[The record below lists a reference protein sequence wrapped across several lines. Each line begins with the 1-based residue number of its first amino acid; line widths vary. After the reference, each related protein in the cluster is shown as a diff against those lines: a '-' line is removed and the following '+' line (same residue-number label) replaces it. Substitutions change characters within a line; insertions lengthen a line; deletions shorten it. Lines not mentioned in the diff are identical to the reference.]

1 MKSATPRPAAVT
13 RIWSLASS
21 LALSVVLAASAANEK
36 ATPAESPQLEALD
49 HYFEQQVSA
58 IEGQLER
65 EVKTKEDWLSK
76 KDEYRRQLREML
88 GLDPLPPRTDLK
100 VTKTGEFEHEGVIVE
115 NLHFQSMPG
124 LYVTANFYRPKQ
136 GIDLMKGLPTVLY
149 VCGHAVKDKDGVR
162 YGNKAG
168 YEHHGVWYAK
178 HGFVCLV
185 IDTVQLGEIVGEH
198 HGTYSKDRLWWWS
211 RGYTPAGVEA
221 WAGIRALD
229 YLETRPEV
237 DKTRFGVTGRSG
249 GGAYS
254 WWIAALDERIKA
266 AAPTA
271 GITTLRNHVVDGCV
285 EGHCDCMFMVN
296 TYRWDYDKV
305 AALVAPRALCICNT
319 DKDGIFPI
327 DGVFKIYQSTRRIY
341 KLLGAEQNIGLQFA
355 EGPHADT
362 QPLNTGEFHW
372 MTRFLQG
379 ADRMSTLDSP
389 AVHSIP
395 MEKLR
400 VFPVNTG
407 TLAPNTKP
415 TPDQLGWPADQ
426 KNTRIDESFVGLQS
440 QADVPNIDLEWR
452 DDSKVMMQGLKEKCF
467 GVWAGTDLK
476 VGLARRKAVSPAPAA
491 TQKSSDDPPLRR
503 RTLIMSPSGSQGPP
517 ARDRLQVVKTGAQIS
532 QDGVSAAAFDID
544 GEADTRVIVVK
555 GESVGFSELELV
567 VLNVLDEQGWLEFAN
582 TYAHK
587 FPDLFPPDTKATPD
601 DKAFEQEK
609 KMFANF
615 KWGMAYVCP
624 RGIGPTNWDEGVT
637 ASTADTPVRNPK
649 QDGEASKKSPAD
661 KKFNE
666 DKSVRSTAAAEKAR
680 VQRLRRFYL
689 LGQTLEG
696 QQVWDVRCAIRALRS
711 IDGLKDTKLWLQA
724 SRTQAV
730 NSMLASLFEDKI
742 TRLDLHDLP
751 HSLMPSSTGDA
762 SPVSAGLPAYL
773 NILKY
778 ADIPQIAA
786 LAAERTR
793 VVIYDDDKAAWS
805 YPQKMTEQL
814 GWAKDKKAGLQLRDV
829 PKTE

>member
-1 MKSATPRPAAVT
+1 MNFPPAEIFSRVRRFIGMITANIRT
-13 RIWSLASS
+13 ASINRSLVPFLS
-21 LALSVVLAASAANEK
+21 LLSFLTVSAAE
-36 ATPAESPQLEALD
+36 AQPAPSPQLSALNA
-49 HYFEQQVSA
+49 YFEQQVA
-58 IEGQLER
+58 AMEGQLER
-65 EVKTKEDWLSK
+65 EIKTKEDWLAK

-88 GLDPLPPRTDLK
+88 GIDPLPPRTDLK
-100 VTKTGEFEHEGVIVE
+100 ATKTGEFEHEGVIVE
-115 NLHFQSMPG
+115 NMHFQSKPG
-124 LYVTANFYRPKQ
+124 LYVTANLYRPKV
-136 GIDLMKGLPTVLY
+136 IEKPLPTILY

-168 YEHHGVWYAK
+168 YEHHGMWYAK

-305 AALVAPRALCICNT
+305 AALVAPRALCIVNT
-319 DKDGIFPI
+319 DKDNIFPI

-341 KLLGAEQNIGLQFA
+341 KLLGAEKNIGLQVA

-379 ADRMSTLDSP
+379 AELMSTLDSP
-389 AVHSIP
+389 AFHSIP
-395 MEKLR
+395 MENLR

-426 KNTRIDESFVGLQS
+426 KNTRIDESFVARGKNS
-440 QADVPNIDLEWR
+440 DVPNIGLEWKG
-452 DDSKVMMQGLKEKCF
+452 DSKLMMQGLKEKVF
-467 GVWAGTDLK
+467 SGWEPGAITPLFVKDAGLDN
-476 VGLARRKAVSPAPAA
+476 
-491 TQKSSDDPPLRR
+491 LRR
-503 RTLIMSPSGSQGPP
+503 APFAGCVIRGDKAMPH
-517 ARDRLQVVKTGAQIS
+517 VVRYALG
-532 QDGVSAAAFDID
+532 
-544 GEADTRVIVVK
+544 GEADAAGVQAKQFSLFT
-555 GESVGFSELELV
+555 SELDHSLELNLYV
-567 VLNVLDEQGWLEFAN
+567 VSRSETKLQDLELIVLNVLDEEGWQNFAN
-582 TYAHK
+582 TYAQK
-587 FPDLFPPDTKATPD
+587 FPKLFPEATKATPD

-624 RGIGPTNWDEGVT
+624 RGIGPTNWDAEGS
-637 ASTADTPVRNPK
+637 AGTPARMNSSG
-649 QDGEASKKSPAD
+649 GEAAKTKES
-661 KKFNE
+661 
-666 DKSVRSTAAAEKAR
+666 DKSVRAPLDSKTAAAAEKAR

-711 IDGLKDTKLWLQA
+711 IEGLKDTKLWLQA

-730 NSMLASLFEDKI
+730 NSLLASLFEDNI
-742 TRLDLHDLP
+742 SRLDLHDVP
-751 HSLMPSSTGDA
+751 HSLMPTSNGDA

-778 ADIPQIAA
+778 ADVPQLAA

-793 VVIYDDDKAAWS
+793 LVIYDDDKAAWS
-805 YPQKMTEQL
+805 YPQQVSDKL

-829 PKTE
+829 PKPE

>member
-1 MKSATPRPAAVT
+1 MITANFCTALVAR
-13 RIWSLASS
+13 
-21 LALSVVLAASAANEK
+21 ALSFAPILSLLSFIPVGAADPKPTPQLAALNS
-36 ATPAESPQLEALD
+36 
-49 HYFEQQVSA
+49 YFEQQVAA

-65 EVKTKEDWLSK
+65 EIKTKEDWLAK

-100 VTKTGEFEHEGVIVE
+100 ATKTGEFEHEGVIVE
-115 NLHFQSMPG
+115 NMHFQSKPG
-124 LYVTANFYRPKQ
+124 LYVTANLYRPK
-136 GIDLMKGLPTVLY
+136 DVEKPLPTILY

-168 YEHHGVWYAK
+168 YEHHGMWYAK

-198 HGTYSKDRLWWWS
+198 HGTYSKDRLWWFS

-221 WAGIRALD
+221 WAGMRALD

-271 GITTLRNHVVDGCV
+271 GITTMRNHVVDGCV

-305 AALVAPRALCICNT
+305 AALVAPRALCIVNT
-319 DKDGIFPI
+319 DKDNIFPI

-341 KLLGAEQNIGLQFA
+341 KLLDAEKNIGLQFA

-379 ADRMSTLDSP
+379 AELMSTLDSP
-389 AVHSIP
+389 AVKSIE

-415 TPDQLGWPADQ
+415 TADQLGWPTDQ
-426 KNTRIDESFVGLQS
+426 LNTRIDESFVASAEHLS
-440 QADVPNIDLEWR
+440 P
-452 DDSKVMMQGLKEKCF
+452 DSSANWTENRNNLLAALKTKVFMGWGEEKP
-467 GVWAGTDLK
+467 A
-476 VGLARRKAVSPAPAA
+476 GLAQAKIEPLKTTEKDDVHVSLLSTPVE
-491 TQKSSDDPPLRR
+491 RE
-503 RTLIMSPSGSQGPP
+503 
-517 ARDRLQVVKTGAQIS
+517 AQTMIITCRA
-532 QDGVSAAAFDID
+532 GMKP
-544 GEADTRVIVVK
+544 T
-555 GESVGFSELELV
+555 ELELI
-567 VLNVLDEQGWLEFAN
+567 VLNVLDEQGWQDFAN

-587 FPDLFPPDTKATPD
+587 FPDLFPPSTKATPD

-609 KMFANF
+609 KMFENF

-624 RGIGPTNWDEGVT
+624 RGIGPTNWE
-637 ASTADTPVRNPK
+637 APAANPN
-649 QDGEASKKSPAD
+649 D
-661 KKFNE
+661 KKAI
-666 DKSVRSTAAAEKAR
+666 AAAEKAR

-711 IDGLKDTKLWLQA
+711 IEGLNDTKLWLQA

-730 NSMLASLFEDKI
+730 NSLLASLFEDNI
-742 TRLDLHDLP
+742 SRLDLHDVP

-762 SPVSAGLPAYL
+762 SPVSTGLPAYL

-778 ADIPQIAA
+778 ADIPQITA

-793 VVIYDDDKAAWS
+793 VVIYDNDKAAWS
-805 YPQKMTEQL
+805 YPQQVTEKL

-829 PKTE
+829 PKAE

>member
-1 MKSATPRPAAVT
+1 MITAILRTSPINRA
-13 RIWSLASS
+13 WSLATS
-21 LALSVVLAASAANEK
+21 LSLLSFLPVNAAEPKSAP
-36 ATPAESPQLEALD
+36 TPQLGALNSYFD
-49 HYFEQQVSA
+49 HEVMFLEN
-58 IEGQLER
+58 QLEH
-65 EVKTKEDWLSK
+65 EIETKEDWLAK

-100 VTKTGEFEHEGVIVE
+100 ATKTGEFEQDGVIIE
-115 NLHFQSMPG
+115 NLHYQSKPG
-124 LYVTANFYRPKQ
+124 LYVTANLYRPKVVE
-136 GIDLMKGLPTVLY
+136 KPLPTILY

-168 YEHHGVWYAK
+168 YEHHGMWYAK
-178 HGFVCLV
+178 HGFVCMI

-198 HGTYSKDRLWWWS
+198 HGTYDKDRLWWFS

-221 WAGIRALD
+221 WAGMRALD

-237 DKTRFGVTGRSG
+237 DKKRFGVTGRSG

-254 WWIAALDERIKA
+254 WWIAALDERIA
-266 AAPTA
+266 CAAPTA

-341 KLLGAEQNIGLQFA
+341 KLLDAEKNIGLQFA

-379 ADRMSTLDSP
+379 AELMSTLDSP

-407 TLAPNTKP
+407 TLKPNAKP
-415 TPDQLGWPADQ
+415 TPEQLGWPADQ
-426 KNTRIDESFVGLQS
+426 LNTRIDESFMAKATDAEVPENATAWKNSRDATVKSINEKTFVG
-440 QADVPNIDLEWR
+440 W
-452 DDSKVMMQGLKEKCF
+452 
-467 GVWAGTDLK
+467 
-476 VGLARRKAVSPAPAA
+476 
-491 TQKSSDDPPLRR
+491 DPSTITPL
-503 RTLIMSPSGSQGPP
+503 L
-517 ARDRLQVVKTGAQIS
+517 VTGI
-532 QDGVSAAAFDID
+532 
-544 GEADTRVIVVK
+544 
-555 GESVGFSELELV
+555 ELENLRKDIFAGCV
-567 VLNVLDEQGWLEFAN
+567 ALKDGSRPHVVRYALGGETNVEGLEARQFSLFVDELDHSIELRAYVVNRSGTKPQDLDLLVLNVLDEQGWQDFAN

-587 FPDLFPPDTKATPD
+587 FPKLFPEGTKATPD

-609 KMFANF
+609 KMFENF

-624 RGIGPTNWDEGVT
+624 RGIGPTNWDT
-637 ASTADTPVRNPK
+637 RSRDIPVPN
-649 QDGEASKKSPAD
+649 QNAGGEAAKNNATD
-661 KKFNE
+661 KK
-666 DKSVRSTAAAEKAR
+666 VRATEEKAR

-730 NSMLASLFEDKI
+730 NSLLASLFEDKI
-742 TRLDLHDLP
+742 TRLDLHELP
-751 HSLMPSSTGDA
+751 HSLMPVSDGKT
-762 SPVSAGLPAYL
+762 SPVSAGLPSYL

-778 ADIPQIAA
+778 LDMPQAVA
-786 LAAERTR
+786 MAAERTR
-793 VVIYDDDKAAWS
+793 VVIYDNDKAAWA
-805 YPQKMTEQL
+805 YPQQVSEKL
-814 GWAKDKKAGLQLRDV
+814 GWGKDKKAGLQLRDV
-829 PKTE
+829 PKPE